1 MVHGRR
7 QRRRLRNVERHH
19 LAEFG
24 CDGLQTA
31 AHFLGKGEKESI
43 AQHAEIAHQG
53 GDLDGIAIFQ
63 LDINAAAAAQMAEVG
78 IKTRHHSA
86 LEVFPEPAAR
96 IQRIDLAR
104 QGMAD
109 RPRTVGRALKRFVV
123 KDIQHAIRAL
133 AHIKL
138 DIIRTLL

>member
-1 MVHGRR
+1 M
-7 QRRRLRNVERHH
+7 
-19 LAEFG
+19 
-24 CDGLQTA
+24 
-31 AHFLGKGEKESI
+31 
-43 AQHAEIAHQG
+43 AEI
-53 GDLDGIAIFQ
+53 
-63 LDINAAAAAQMAEVG
+63 G

-109 RPRTVGRALKRFVV
+109 RPGTVGRAVKRFVV

-138 DIIRTLL
+138 DIVRTLLQGEIGGGKGVFGRKMVGAAMRDDFGHGMSCQFTGSG